1 MILDENN
8 EPYNLLMTKVDLG
21 YGGYAKYVFYIMQI
35 ILDKN
40 SGVFILFTRWGRI
53 GSTGQMQHTPF
64 PTKEAAVKEFSK
76 IFSQKSGNEW
86 TNRHQFKKQ
95 EQKY

>member
-1 MILDENN
+1 
-8 EPYNLLMTKVDLG
+8 
-21 YGGYAKYVFYIMQI
+21 MQI

-53 GSTGQMQHTPF
+53 GTTGQMQHTPF

-95 EQKY
+95 E